1 MTPQAFCAMYPNHA
15 WCRNAPIDP
24 GDPAN
29 RLPPPKVN
37 DPGVL
42 RDLAKHYRK
51 LVANGTMTDCSA
63 LASYADFV
71 DVFVD
76 EHLRVDAFKPF
87 LPEWMGGDNI
97 LFEGGVSGYRESYR
111 DIVSPNGDQAHHFA
125 LFFNQ
130 GAMLR
135 YDDIESVASILIG
148 GAVALEVGNWFRDFK
163 TTWKFN
169 SSDVKLGVAA
179 GLFGWEAI
187 RAGSNQSK
195 IGYMIRENL
204 CK

>member
-1 MTPQAFCAMYPNHA
+1 M
-15 WCRNAPIDP
+15 
-24 GDPAN
+24 
-29 RLPPPKVN
+29 
-37 DPGVL
+37 
-42 RDLAKHYRK
+42 RDFKKARQNNLS
-51 LVANGTMTDCSA
+51 TDSCG
-63 LASYADFV
+63 
-71 DVFVD
+71 
-76 EHLRVDAFKPF
+76 EP
-87 LPEWMGGDNI
+87 
-97 LFEGGVSGYRESYR
+97 
-111 DIVSPNGDQAHHFA
+111 
-125 LFFNQ
+125 FNQ